1 MKRYFIYLSYKG
13 TAYKGWQTQ
22 PNGITVQEVLEKAL
36 STVLRTTICIVG
48 AGRTDAGVH
57 ASQMVAHFDAE
68 PDFEPT
74 ALAKKLNSFLP
85 QDIAIQR
92 IVEVAADAHA
102 RFDAIGRVYEYQMTL
117 NKNPFMTETT
127 AYIPGP
133 FDFDKMNAAAQRLLH
148 YTDFTSFSK
157 LHTDVKT
164 NNCAIRNA
172 HWTQRDGL
180 WVFTIE
186 ADRFLRNMVR
196 AIVGTLLD
204 VGRRKISVD
213 DFCHIIEA
221 KNRCKAGTSAPASG
235 LFLTE
240 VKYPQKIFM
249 TD

>member
-1 MKRYFIYLSYKG
+1 MKRYFIYLAYKG

-22 PNGITVQEVLEKAL
+22 PNGTTVQEVLEKAL

-57 ASQMVAHFDAE
+57 ASQMVAHFDTE

-85 QDIAIQR
+85 QDIAIQH
-92 IVEVAADAHA
+92 IAEVKTNAHA
-102 RFDAIGRVYEYQMTL
+102 RFDAIGRVYEYRMTL
-117 NKNPFMTETT
+117 DKNPFMTETT

-133 FDFDKMNAAAQRLLH
+133 FDFDKMNTAAQKLLH

-164 NNCAIRNA
+164 NNCTIRSA

-204 VGRRKISVD
+204 VGRKKISVD

-235 LFLTE
+235 LFLTK
-240 VKYPQKIFM
+240 VKYPQDIFA